1 MFGFFNRLFL
11 AVLPLVML
19 SGMVPLVP
27 GPDAF
32 GAETAGAEGKLRPLW
47 KKYRNADAADRP
59 DKAAQA
65 LEDIISVS
73 GRNHA
78 AWDFFNA
85 WKIYR
90 TDALSVDWS
99 RKAEIDSSMMRSAR
113 DFGEPVVEYSLRSLS
128 LPYGKGSRLE
138 FARRNRAALES
149 GNHGPFYGLW
159 PSGLSAP
166 YGSPLQEAVRKYIDN
181 DYEYV
186 LWTMLP
192 ASGGD
197 GAVAALLAECLG
209 DSYPERDL
217 LEYYMAGCIR
227 DADARKAS
235 LESFVSS
242 HRGKAVA
249 LFAMQDLLGMRFSS
263 LRDGGKARS
272 EDYVGLEDDCREFER
287 MRNGFA
293 GEEKDLVSGCNA
305 VKGILSA
312 LSEKAISVCG
322 EGDTLDVLLRNLD
335 EASVEVRRKGDDSIV
350 FFSELQD
357 RGRSLYAYDTV
368 RVAIPDMEDGFY
380 SVRCFSGET
389 EAYSDYQKISI
400 SVACR
405 RTRDGVAVYAA
416 DMESGRPLEKA
427 DIEVRRRDTL
437 IFALQNVAFDGF
449 VDVPLPESSG
459 KGMASGFRVRC
470 SYTDVS
476 GFMRRSEDVY
486 VEDGYDVGAGNR
498 NVRARIFND
507 RGVYSPGDTVFFKS
521 ILFKAEGAGSSTGME
536 VLPEGVPV
544 RVYMKDMYMKSVDSL
559 DLSTGIYG
567 SVSGVFIAPSG
578 GMNGRYHICVA
589 ADGVEAGS
597 GSFLVETVDFPA
609 FSLEL
614 FPLDCIIFPGD
625 TVSVSGKVESFSGHG
640 MDGAVLKWK
649 VLRSSSVFDEG
660 TSCIG
665 RDGLFSFPFV
675 SADDGRGSS
684 YYEIEVSV
692 TDAAGRTEDTYTTL
706 NVTYNV
712 DFDILQVSESQ
723 DMVTREDTGYCPG
736 YSMAVMPGDTSVL
749 HFQLRNSSYEEV
761 KGVEVVYSV
770 YHENEMV
777 FAGRTL
783 SGTELPLDFTGMPS
797 GLYRVEAE
805 VSLAL
810 KDMADSA
817 IVKTAVYDLIRV
829 QDSDDRMYVD
839 VETLF
844 RVVED
849 GNISLQAGSGKGPLW
864 GVAEIWGED
873 PFAPLLSEPFC
884 LEEEYMGAGPLRKL
898 SYRYEESY
906 PDEVRLEVMYFRE
919 GHFYSYSADYQRADK
934 SVDLPVDFV
943 VCPGEAGP
951 DEEVTVRLETSPDAE
966 CLFAVFDKSTEQ
978 IAPNTWSR
986 IFPSSGVAD
995 VNIMASAGYVGCDT
1009 FLREMFTHSFMK
1021 SATAPAAP
1029 DNSSGLMDYLE
1040 EGCVSGQGAIP
1051 VRDRFSRTLAFVP
1064 DAVPGPDG
1072 SLSLTFRTSGNI
1084 STYNVAVFVHD
1095 RSLRNSVSRHE
1106 LTVTRPLAI
1115 SVAAPQFLYSGDRYG
1130 LTAAVSNDSG
1140 CDVSGILD
1148 MYAYNCEN
1156 YRDSVPSLVMDRPV
1170 SVEDGAVLSE
1180 VFESEVPDSVGTAGF
1195 LLRFRPFSGE
1205 NGDAVFVS
1213 VPVKPAAQVLK
1224 EAYSCVFLPGMD
1236 ADSVRHSLME
1246 RFVNTSP
1253 YGAEYREI
1261 SLRDMI
1267 GSALPELAGA
1277 CGEDV
1282 ISLSGA
1288 LYTRVL
1294 SGRRKGEPAVDT
1306 LSAKMLEC
1314 RTGEGGFSW
1323 FPGMHPSPLVTSVVL
1338 ERMADAFSRTGVNV
1352 LDEDV
1357 VSEAVS
1363 YLDSTFFRVGEDRRA
1378 YGIMDIGLS
1387 RYLYVR
1393 SMFPSVPVTLPESRK
1408 ELSDFR
1414 KSVRGYMTAPSG
1426 APSVSGRLGD
1436 KARRAWTAVFM
1447 IQDGASQLREAFGI
1461 GNGKVRRLERTVGD
1475 DIASLVSYTVR
1486 HPSGGRYCPAVSGGP
1501 SFGGESMLYVHSLIA
1516 DLLGRYG
1523 SSDDGQSAAETAD
1536 GIRLWMMVQKEGR
1549 QWGSDPGYARAV
1561 ASVMDASEDIL
1572 ATRVMV
1578 LSKSYSIPF
1587 SDISASGNGFS
1598 ISREYLVEN
1607 PETHGFS
1614 ALRYGDTLSV
1624 GDKVICR
1631 YTVRSSDSRS
1641 FVRMS
1646 VPRPAALYPSDYRS
1660 GMTWWWLRPLT
1671 GRLSGAVSPAGYRNV
1686 LSDRTDYYFDVFPE
1700 GETVIEEE
1708 AVVRQA
1714 GSFVS
1719 AVPEIESMYA
1729 PHYRANDKFYGKIFA
1744 E

>member
-1 MFGFFNRLFL
+1 MSGFFNRILL
-11 AVLPLVML
+11 AALPLVML
-19 SGMVPLVP
+19 SGMVPWLSVT
-27 GPDAF
+27 DAS
-32 GAETAGAEGKLRPLW
+32 GAETEGIDGKLSTLW
-47 KKYRNADAADRP
+47 KRYRDAEAADRP

-65 LEDIISVS
+65 LEDIISAS
-73 GRNHA
+73 GRKHA

-85 WKIYR
+85 WKRYR
-90 TDALSVDWS
+90 TDALSVDWK
-99 RKAEIDSSMMRSAR
+99 REAEIDSSMMRSAR

-128 LPYGKGSRLE
+128 LPYRNGSRLE
-138 FARRNRAALES
+138 FARKNRAVLES
-149 GNHGPFYGLW
+149 GNHGAFYGLW

-186 LWTMLP
+186 LWTVLS

-197 GAVAALLAECLG
+197 GTVAGLLAECLG

-227 DADARKAS
+227 DAGARKTS

-242 HRGKAVA
+242 HRGKAVS

-263 LRDGGKARS
+263 LRDDGRARS
-272 EDYVGLEDDCREFER
+272 EDYVELEDDCLEFER
-287 MRNGFA
+287 MRNGFE
-293 GEEKDLVSGCNA
+293 GEEKVLVSGCNA
-305 VKGILSA
+305 VKGILST
-312 LSEKAISVCG
+312 LSEKAISVSG

-335 EASVEVRRKGDDSIV
+335 EVCVEVRRKGDDSIV

-368 RVAIPDMEDGFY
+368 RVVIPDMEDGFY
-380 SVRCFSGET
+380 SVRCFSGDT
-389 EAYSDYQKISI
+389 EAYSDYQKITV

-416 DMESGRPLEKA
+416 DMESGRPLRKA

-437 IFALQNVAFDGF
+437 IFALKDVAFDGF
-449 VDVPLPESSG
+449 VDVPLPESAG
-459 KGMASGFRVRC
+459 KGRASGFHVRC
-470 SYTDVS
+470 SYTDAS
-476 GFMRRSEDVY
+476 GFIRRSEDVY
-486 VEDGYDVGAGNR
+486 VEDGYAGGTG
-498 NVRARIFND
+498 NVNVMARIFKD

-521 ILFKAEGAGSSTGME
+521 VLFKADGTGSSTGMAA
-536 VLPEGVPV
+536 LPEGVPV
-544 RVYMKDMYMKSVDSL
+544 RVFMKDMYMSKVDSL
-559 DLSTGIYG
+559 DLSTGSHG

-578 GMNGRYHICVA
+578 GMNGRYHICVT

-614 FPLDCIIFPGD
+614 FPLDCIVFPGD
-625 TVSVSGKVESFSGHG
+625 TVTVSGKVESFSGHG

-649 VLRSSSVFDEG
+649 VLRSLSVFDEG
-660 TSCIG
+660 TSGIG
-665 RDGLFSFPFV
+665 RDGLLSFTFV
-675 SADDGRGSS
+675 SEDDGREIS
-684 YYEIEVSV
+684 YYDIEVSV
-692 TDAAGRTEDTYTTL
+692 TDAAGRTEETYTAV
-706 NVTYNV
+706 NVTYKV

-723 DMVTREDTGYCPG
+723 AMVTREDTGYRPG
-736 YSMAVMPGDTSVL
+736 YSMDVMCGDTCVL
-749 HFQLRNSSYEEV
+749 NFRLRNSSCEEV
-761 KGVEVVYSV
+761 EGEEVVYSV

-805 VSLAL
+805 VSLAV

-817 IVKTAVYDLIRV
+817 VVKTAVSDLIRV
-829 QDSDDRMYVD
+829 QDNDDRMYVR
-839 VETLF
+839 VENLF

-849 GNISLQAGSGKGPLW
+849 GDISLQVGSGKGPLW

-873 PFAPLLSEPFC
+873 PLAPLLSEPFC
-884 LEEEYMGAGPLRKL
+884 LEGEYMGAGSLRKL
-898 SYRYEESY
+898 SYVYDESY
-906 PDEVRLEVMYFRE
+906 PDDVRLEVMYFRD

-934 SVDLPVDFV
+934 AVDLPLDFV
-943 VCPGEAGP
+943 VCPGDAGP
-951 DEEVTVRLETSPDAE
+951 DEEVTVSLRTSPDAE
-966 CLFAVFDKSTEQ
+966 CLFVVFDKSTEQ

-986 IFPSSGVAD
+986 IFPSYGVAD
-995 VNIMASAGYVGCDT
+995 VNIIASAGYVGCDT

-1021 SATAPAAP
+1021 SSTGAGP
-1029 DNSSGLMDYLE
+1029 DNSSGVMDYVE
-1040 EGCVSGQGAIP
+1040 DRFMSEQGGIP
-1051 VRDRFSRTLAFVP
+1051 VRDRFSSTLAFVP
-1064 DAVPGPDG
+1064 AAVPGPDG
-1072 SLSLTFRTSGNI
+1072 SLSLSFRTSGNI
-1084 STYNVAVFVHD
+1084 STYNVAVFAHD
-1095 RSLRNSVSRHE
+1095 GTLRNSVSRRE

-1130 LTAAVSNDSG
+1130 LKAAVSNDSG
-1140 CDVSGILD
+1140 SDVSGILD
-1148 MYAYNCEN
+1148 MYVYNCEN

-1170 SVEDGAVLSE
+1170 SVADGSVVSE
-1180 VFESEVPDSVGTAGF
+1180 IFESEVQDSVETAGF
-1195 LLRFRPFSGE
+1195 LLRFRPYSGE
-1205 NGDAVFVS
+1205 NRDAVFVS

-1224 EAYSCVFLPGMD
+1224 EAYSSVFQPGMD
-1236 ADSVRHSLME
+1236 KDSVRHSLME
-1246 RFVNTSP
+1246 RFAGTSP

-1267 GSALPELAGA
+1267 DSALPELEDVS
-1277 CGEDV
+1277 GEDV

-1294 SGRRKGEPAVDT
+1294 SGCSKDEPAVDT
-1306 LSAKMLEC
+1306 LSAKMLEYW
-1314 RTGEGGFSW
+1314 TGEDGFSW
-1323 FPGMHPSPLVTSVVL
+1323 FPGMNPSPFVTSVVL
-1338 ERMADAFSRTGVNV
+1338 ERVADVFSRTGIQI
-1352 LDEDV
+1352 LDEEV
-1357 VSEAVS
+1357 VSGAVA
-1363 YLDSTFFRVGEDRRA
+1363 YLDRAFFRGSGDSRA
-1378 YGIMDIGLS
+1378 SGIMDIGLS

-1408 ELSDFR
+1408 ELADFR

-1447 IQDGASQLREAFGI
+1447 LQDSASELRKAFGI
-1461 GNGKVRRLERTVGD
+1461 GNGKVRRLERTVGND
-1475 DIASLVSYTVR
+1475 VASLVSYSVR

-1501 SFGGESMLYVHSLIA
+1501 SFGDESVLYVHSLIA

-1523 SSDDGQSAAETAD
+1523 SSDAGVSAAETAD

-1561 ASVMDASEDIL
+1561 ASVMDASDDIL

-1578 LSKSYSIPF
+1578 LSKSYYIPF
-1587 SDISASGNGFS
+1587 SDIGATGNGFS
-1598 ISREYLVEN
+1598 ISREYLVED

-1614 ALRYGDTLSV
+1614 ALKYGDTLRV

-1660 GMTWWWLRPLT
+1660 GMTWRRLRLLT
-1671 GRLSGAVSPAGYRNV
+1671 GGLSGAVPPAGYRNV

-1708 AVVRQA
+1708 TVVRQC

-1719 AVPEIESMYA
+1719 PVPEIESMYA